1 MKKTLIIVA
10 VIAFIGL
17 LDFSCSKDSTCKT
30 CKLNTYV
37 NGSLT
42 NEGEAV
48 EYCGSELDKK
58 EAEPPVTVGST
69 TTKYV
74 CN

>member
-1 MKKTLIIVA
+1 MKKILIITA
-10 VIAFIGL
+10 VIALAGL
-17 LDFSCSKDSTCKT
+17 LIVSCSKDKTCKT

-37 NGSLT
+37 NSSMT
-42 NEGEAV
+42 QEGEAV
-48 EYCGSELDKK
+48 EYCGSELDKI
-58 EAEPPVTVGST
+58 ELEPPVTVGNT